1 MNFNEIKA
9 LDEGCDP
16 VNMLHIRKMTP
27 ADYASVYALWMSC
40 PGMGLNDRD
49 DSEEGIRRYLE
60 RNPDTCFAAE
70 EEGTLVGAILS
81 GHDGRRGYIYHTA
94 VAPAR
99 QRRGIGAKLVETALA
114 ALRVEGINKAALVV
128 FSRNEAGNAFWERM
142 GFTAR
147 EDILYRNKALAE
159 IRRIDT

>member
-1 MNFNEIKA
+1 M
-9 LDEGCDP
+9 
-16 VNMLHIRKMTP
+16 VRIRKMAP
-27 ADYASVYALWMSC
+27 ADYAGMYDLWMRC
-40 PGMGLNDRD
+40 AGMGLNDVD

-70 EEGTLVGAILS
+70 EDGQIAGVILS

-94 VAPAR
+94 VAPDY
-99 QRRGIGAKLVETALA
+99 QRRGVGRKLVDA
-114 ALRVEGINKAALVV
+114 ALEALRDAGIAKVALVA

-147 EDILYRNKALAE
+147 EDLIYRNRTLVE
-159 IRRIDT
+159 MTRIDT